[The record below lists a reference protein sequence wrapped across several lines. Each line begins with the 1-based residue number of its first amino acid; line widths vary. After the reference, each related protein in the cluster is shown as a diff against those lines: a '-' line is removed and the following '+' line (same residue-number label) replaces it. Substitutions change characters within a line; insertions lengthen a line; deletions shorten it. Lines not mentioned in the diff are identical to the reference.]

1 MGYAG
6 LASLDV
12 VDRLMLGRLVSR
24 ESVWLDI
31 SHFHNIMSELT
42 AMPESQL

>member
-6 LASLDV
+6 LASVDV
-12 VDRLMLGRLVSR
+12 VDRLRLGRFVSR

-31 SHFHNIMSELT
+31 SHFYNFMSELT